1 MSGVRSVSVSR
12 PREWYVELAEKRYFG
27 NVDKKNLQGVLDC
40 FNEDAVFTIQS
51 SFTVHSGRDTGI
63 RAMFERLFEYK
74 TILHTDFETIVDLN
88 NESISSRFR
97 VELDPASGPHIQL
110 LNVNHWYLR
119 DGKFQR
125 VYVWMSGENV
135 LK

>member
-1 MSGVRSVSVSR
+1 MSQKLSR
-12 PREWYVELAEKRYFG
+12 EELVGMAQNRYFG
-27 NVDKKNLQGVLDC
+27 NVDKKDLRAVLDC

-51 SFTVHSGRDTGI
+51 SFTVHESRETGI
-63 RAMFERLFEYK
+63 KGMFERLFENHSS
-74 TILHTDFETIVDLN
+74 ILHSDFETIADPEAQSV
-88 NESISSRFR
+88 SSRFR
-97 VELDPASGPHIQL
+97 VELDHVDGSHVTL

-125 VYVWMSGENV
+125 VFVWMSGENV

>member
-1 MSGVRSVSVSR
+1 MHASR

-27 NVDKKNLQGVLDC
+27 NVDLKNLQAVLDC

-51 SFTVHSGRDTGI
+51 SHTVHRGRDTGI
-63 RAMFERLFEYK
+63 RGMFERLFHYR
-74 TILHTDFETIVDLN
+74 TILHTDFETIVDVEA
-88 NESISSRFR
+88 ESVSSRFH
-97 VELDPASGPHIQL
+97 VELDPPSGPHITL
-110 LNVNHWYLR
+110 MNVNHWYLK

>member
-1 MSGVRSVSVSR
+1 MKAPLTRQQLVDLAVRQ
-12 PREWYVELAEKRYFG
+12 YFG
-27 NVDKKNLQGVLDC
+27 NVDAKDLRAVLDC

-51 SFTVHSGRDTGI
+51 SSTVHAGRDTGI
-63 RAMFERLFEYK
+63 KGMFERLFEYRN
-74 TILHTDFETIVDLN
+74 ILHTDFETITDPETQSV
-88 NESISSRFR
+88 SARFR
-97 VELDPASGPHIQL
+97 VELEDAAGQHTTL
-110 LNVNHWYLR
+110 MNVNHWYLK